1 MTRRIGI
8 EIELPVTGRDYFAAE
23 FHDMKKLFD
32 ELILLGW
39 HGKLD
44 SATGALVGVKK
55 EAAGGFDVV
64 ETDLGVCTLEVA
76 LAPAWSL
83 QEAIDYWRQFKL
95 DTLLPLTSSLEMR
108 LLGYGN
114 QPRSENLKHLIANKG
129 HYKIF
134 NTMFSEDVREWYLQN
149 FPGLASVQ
157 FNFEIPA
164 TDSIKIINTLFALSP
179 VIWAAS
185 NNDSIAGESLLP
197 YKSQRYFAYKT
208 LAGETLT
215 DRYGSPRRSFKD
227 LCEYICRMWD
237 LPIFEIIR
245 EGEPLRPLDQCLTT
259 TRLIQLESAA
269 FIDLNNQ
276 IVEASVSLNDL
287 STAIYCSWL
296 DFRLKINFHKDV
308 DILELVRAVHECD
321 LTSLMQFIERTLLEV
336 RPISAQSHEQE
347 IDWLIFMDL
356 ILDKIDD
363 VAEYLSGWTLDEV
376 STTLLGAQK
385 MGLRHMHRGKELGE
399 IGLEVLN
406 LIGDPQPDL
415 SGQCLARIK
424 RQLAERYSPG
434 DAVAKIFK
442 EDGLHAVLDY
452 LTIRT

>member
-1 MTRRIGI
+1 MARTIGI

-23 FHDMKKLFD
+23 FNDMKKLFD

-39 HGKLD
+39 HGKFD
-44 SATGALVGVKK
+44 AATGALVGVKK
-55 EAAGGFDVV
+55 EAAGGVDVV

-95 DTLLPLTSSLEMR
+95 DTLLPLTSSLGLR

-114 QPRSENLKHLIANKG
+114 QPRSENLKYLIANKG

-134 NTMFSEDVREWYLQN
+134 NTMFSENVREWYLQN

-157 FNFEIPA
+157 FNFDIPA
-164 TDSIKIINTLFALSP
+164 NDSIRILNTLFALSP

-197 YKSQRYFAYKT
+197 YKSQRYFAYKK
-208 LAGETLT
+208 LAGENLT
-215 DRYGSPRRSFKD
+215 DRYGSPRRCFQD
-227 LCEYICRMWD
+227 LCEYISRMWD

-245 EGEPLRPLDQCLTT
+245 DGVPLRPVHQCLTT
-259 TRLIQLESAA
+259 TQLIQLGSAA

-276 IVEASVSLNDL
+276 IVEATVTLEDL

-296 DFRLKINFHKDV
+296 DFRLKISFYKDV
-308 DILELVRAVHECD
+308 DLQELVRAVHEGD
-321 LTSLMQFIERTLLEV
+321 LASLLQLIEHTLLEV

-356 ILDKIDD
+356 ILDKIDG
-363 VAEYLSGWTLDEV
+363 VAEYLSGWNLDEV
-376 STTLLGAQK
+376 NTTLLGARK

-399 IGLEVLN
+399 IGLDVLN
-406 LIGDPQPDL
+406 LLGDSQPDWR
-415 SGQCLARIK
+415 GQYLARIK
-424 RQLAERYSPG
+424 TQLSERHSPG
-434 DAVAKIFK
+434 DAVAKIF
-442 EDGLHAVLDY
+442 DQHGLQAVLDY
-452 LTIRT
+452 LTIRS